1 MRKLNM
7 DELGRKSV
15 EELKHTEK
23 TPVIVVLENIRSA
36 YNVGS
41 VFRTSDAFLVH
52 SIYIIG
58 YTSQPPH
65 KEIKKTALG
74 AEESVQWKHF
84 ENSAEA
90 IADLRENG
98 YNVYAVEQTEGSFKL
113 NAIGFE
119 PEEKIAVIFGNE
131 NAGVEQ
137 ATIML
142 CDGCIEIP
150 QLGMKHSLNIATAV
164 GVVLWE
170 LVRNRIN
177 PLTP

>member
-1 MRKLNM
+1 MRKLSM
-7 DELGRKSV
+7 EELGRKSV
-15 EELKHTEK
+15 EEFRQAEK

-41 VFRTSDAFLVH
+41 VFRTSDAFLVEA
-52 SIYIIG
+52 IYIIG

-74 AEESVQWKHF
+74 AEESVRWKHF
-84 ENSAEA
+84 DSSAEA
-90 IADLRENG
+90 IADLRQNG
-98 YNVYAVEQTEGSFKL
+98 YSVYAVEQAQGSYKL

-119 PEEKIAVIFGNE
+119 ADEKIAVIFGNE
-131 NAGVEQ
+131 KAGVEQ
-137 ATIML
+137 STISL

-150 QLGMKHSLNIATAV
+150 QLGMKHSLNIATAA

-170 LVRNRIN
+170 LVRSRIG
-177 PLTP
+177 